1 MRYFPEEQ
9 GYRTRCGS
17 SASGLYL
24 AVGDIA
30 VEDLEAAVHL
40 RLARTDEGRPYLSVE
55 LTGARF
61 STAVIPCIS
70 RVTVSSPAMTLA

>member
-17 SASGLYL
+17 SASGMYL
-24 AVGDIA
+24 AVGDIS

-40 RLARTDEGRPYLSVE
+40 RLAHTDEGRPYLSVE
-55 LTGARF
+55 LTGARCLREYHSF
-61 STAVIPCIS
+61 FCRIADG
-70 RVTVSSPAMTLA
+70 RAN